1 MSAPIFTHRTHGQS
15 HGPINRLV
23 SPGELGRVLKPFVF
37 LDAVDI
43 DVDQPLNFDWHP
55 HSGIATATVHFDGA
69 SWAEETNGSR
79 HDVPAGGL
87 EFVRAGGGVWHR
99 GGPSGGGRVTAF
111 QLWLALNEEQEL
123 MPAAAQYF
131 APDEL
136 PTQGPVRVVLGEYA
150 GHRSPVPS
158 APGITYLQIE
168 LEAGQQATLEPGA
181 DETAFVAVLDGSVD
195 VKRGESSESLEGIE
209 LGVLDTSAGPVV
221 VEGRS
226 SAKLVYGSA
235 PPHPHDLV
243 LGRYSVHTS
252 RAALEKGE
260 QGIAKLRRT

>member
-1 MSAPIFTHRTHGQS
+1 MNAPIFSHRTRGQS

-23 SPGELGRVLKPFVF
+23 SPGELGRKLKPFVF

-43 DVDQPLNFDWHP
+43 SVDQPVKFDWHP

-111 QLWLALNEEQEL
+111 QLWLALDQEQEL
-123 MPAAAQYF
+123 LPAVAQYF

-168 LEAGQQATLEPGA
+168 LDAAQRVTLEPGA
-181 DETAFVAVLDGSVD
+181 GETAFVAVLDGSVD
-195 VKRGESSESLEGIE
+195 LQRGGSRESLEGIE
-209 LGVLDTSAGPVV
+209 LGVLEASTGPLVL
-221 VEGRS
+221 EARS
-226 SAKLVYGSA
+226 GAKLVFGSA

-252 RAALEKGE
+252 AAALAKGE
-260 QGIAKLRRT
+260 QGITELRPT